1 MPVID
6 RLSGNYASPCIFLGT
21 LCQVTAPCSAHIL
34 QAKCWHSSQGQ
45 DIVLYTHHHHHGVVH
60 PVVAW
65 LFSWPDAIWNGH
77 THESMSCCKWHSTVQ
92 SQVHAGW
99 PLWWRQSTGSRL
111 VAVRRTLERSCDG
124 SARSVC
130 PKSAVALSW
139 WQSYWWL
146 PSLAPQ
152 VFGTGTSGRR
162 HQLVAVVK
170 KSRNYVNILNSK
182 LGM

>member
-1 MPVID
+1 MYIPRHSLPGD
-6 RLSGNYASPCIFLGT
+6 ST
-21 LCQVTAPCSAHIL
+21 LQCSHFTGQMLTQQPGPGYRAL
-34 QAKCWHSSQGQ
+34 HSS
-45 DIVLYTHHHHHGVVH
+45 
-60 PVVAW
+60 
-65 LFSWPDAIWNGH
+65 SWSRAPSGGMAVFMAWNGH